1 MVPGGIDPTA
11 LPNLTHKAYSAHKIA
26 ATVSAVFAIAG
37 LAWVFFTDV
46 VLYSITR
53 DRVLIARVETAKGWI
68 FISLV
73 TLLLYAVTFRSSA
86 RLDRVRRLTTAAI
99 ESIGDGVMLLGRDR
113 VVAYANPA
121 AERMLRCASSELIGM
136 GAPEFSRRF
145 RVSYPD
151 GALVP
156 PEQFASQRVFDEGGP
171 LQYMAVLHPP
181 GGPDVVISVTAA
193 GVRMQV
199 GESATWVV
207 SVMHD
212 VTASDQLD
220 RMRDQFFAAAAHS
233 LKTPVAIVKAD
244 VQALL
249 PYETREQRRVADS
262 IARQCDRIDR
272 LIQNLLV
279 LTRAHSHS
287 LELHPS
293 AMHLRPLIERI
304 SVERTWSHRHDL
316 RTDLTGSLPLHADP
330 ERIGLA
336 IRNLLYEAY
345 LLSPAD
351 SRLTLLAR
359 AEGDRV
365 AVGVRYQP
373 LPWHGEV
380 VATYGEYDDIGIG
393 RAVAQ
398 AIVERHG
405 GSLNDEET
413 ESEKTCWIYL
423 PTAGALA

>member
-1 MVPGGIDPTA
+1 
-11 LPNLTHKAYSAHKIA
+11 
-26 ATVSAVFAIAG
+26 
-37 LAWVFFTDV
+37 
-46 VLYSITR
+46 
-53 DRVLIARVETAKGWI
+53 
-68 FISLV
+68 
-73 TLLLYAVTFRSSA
+73 
-86 RLDRVRRLTTAAI
+86 
-99 ESIGDGVMLLGRDR
+99 
-113 VVAYANPA
+113 
-121 AERMLRCASSELIGM
+121 
-136 GAPEFSRRF
+136 
-145 RVSYPD
+145 
-151 GALVP
+151 
-156 PEQFASQRVFDEGGP
+156 
-171 LQYMAVLHPP
+171 MAVLHPP

-365 AVGVRYQP
+365 AVGFP
-373 LPWHGEV
+373 G
-380 VATYGEYDDIGIG
+380 TG
-393 RAVAQ
+393 RSWQRTANTTTSAS
-398 AIVERHG
+398 G
-405 GSLNDEET
+405 GRSRRRSSSDT
-413 ESEKTCWIYL
+413 VDR
-423 PTAGALA
+423 